1 MLKKIGDFIERR
13 QHWFG
18 YPLIVLMSVF
28 AFAVTIHPPD
38 MFEQIE
44 HKTLDQ
50 RFISRGPLPTDPRIV
65 VLAVDDASLSKV
77 GRWPWSRDKIATLI
91 EKVLGEY
98 GAAVMGF
105 DIVFSEPQTNALH
118 ESLRLLRQSG
128 KTPAQVASW
137 LKSHA
142 DLGDVDARFA
152 RTLHRFRHQIVSGYF
167 FYPLA
172 ENVPPK
178 AAEKIA
184 SEMAYLEPSAVTL
197 QLRGGE
203 IRGVPVMAGIDSNL
217 EQFDKAVDTSG
228 YFNFFPDDDGMIRRV
243 PLLARYG
250 DFVYPNLDLQMLRMA
265 LGWPDLSAVI
275 GETGVEQLILGGHP
289 IATDESGAM
298 LLNHYG
304 PAKTFRH
311 VSAAD
316 VLEGRVDKKVLEN
329 TIVLVGVTAV
339 GVYDYRPSPFD
350 AAFPGAE
357 AHAASIS
364 NILNGVEIRHPDWM
378 SVIELVGVF
387 FLSLVCGI
395 LVYRSGAVMQS
406 VGIFGFPLLIL
417 GIAEWLFVQYGIWM
431 KVTYFIFGV
440 LVTTLPVTLM
450 RYIVEARKRAFI
462 HEAFSHYLA
471 PEIVDDLARNPD
483 RLSLGGEERE
493 MTAMFSDI
501 ENFTSF
507 SEGMDPERLVHF
519 LNLYLTA
526 MSNIILEHGGT
537 IDKYEG
543 DAIISF
549 FGAPVPMQDHALK
562 CVQSA
567 LLQQLELNRLR
578 QEWMAEGYPEIRV
591 RIGINSGPM
600 VVGNM
605 GTSNHMNYT
614 MIGDNVNLASRLEG
628 VCKVYH
634 TPVLISSEVFAL
646 VRDAAPCRFIDRVR
660 VVGRAAAVD
669 IYQPLKTEGRTTD
682 EERALDD
689 AYRRAW
695 EIMQARKFTEAER
708 MFAELAE
715 THHDAPSAVLAERVR
730 QLMQRPP
737 DPDWDGVYELEMK

>member
-1 MLKKIGDFIERR
+1 
-13 QHWFG
+13 
-18 YPLIVLMSVF
+18 
-28 AFAVTIHPPD
+28 
-38 MFEQIE
+38 
-44 HKTLDQ
+44 
-50 RFISRGPLPTDPRIV
+50 
-65 VLAVDDASLSKV
+65 
-77 GRWPWSRDKIATLI
+77 
-91 EKVLGEY
+91 
-98 GAAVMGF
+98 
-105 DIVFSEPQTNALH
+105 
-118 ESLRLLRQSG
+118 
-128 KTPAQVASW
+128 
-137 LKSHA
+137 
-142 DLGDVDARFA
+142 
-152 RTLHRFRHQIVSGYF
+152 
-167 FYPLA
+167 
-172 ENVPPK
+172 
-178 AAEKIA
+178 
-184 SEMAYLEPSAVTL
+184 MAYLEPSAVTL
-197 QLRGGE
+197 QLRSGK
-203 IRGVPVMAGIDSNL
+203 ISGVPVMAGIDSNL
-217 EQFDKAVDTSG
+217 ERFEKAVDTSG
-228 YFNFFPDDDGMIRRV
+228 YFNFFPDADGMIRRV

-289 IATDESGAM
+289 IATDETGAM

-304 PAKTFRH
+304 PAKSFRH

-316 VLEGRVDKKVLEN
+316 VLEGKVDKNAFEN
-329 TIVLVGVTAV
+329 AIVLVGVTAV

-395 LVYRSGAVMQS
+395 LVYRSGAVVQS
-406 VGIFGFPLLIL
+406 SSIFGFPLLIL
-417 GIAEWLFVQYGIWM
+417 VIAEWLFVRYGIWM

-450 RYIVEARKRAFI
+450 RYIIEARKRAFI
-462 HEAFSHYLA
+462 HDAFSHYLA

-507 SEGMDPERLVHF
+507 SEGMNPERLVHF

-526 MSNIILEHGGT
+526 MSNIIMEHGGT

-567 LLQQLELNRLR
+567 LLQQQELNRLR
-578 QEWMAEGYPEIRV
+578 RDWLAEGYPEIRI

-605 GTSNHMNYT
+605 GTANHMNYT

-628 VCKVYH
+628 VCKMYH
-634 TPVLISSEVFAL
+634 LPVLISGEVFARIRHE
-646 VRDAAPCRFIDRVR
+646 VCCRFIDRVR
-660 VVGRAAAVD
+660 VVGRETTVD
-669 IYQPLKTEGRTTD
+669 IYQPLQASARMTN
-682 EERALDD
+682 EEQRLDD

-695 EIMQARKFTEAER
+695 EAMKTRNFAKAEC

-715 THHDAPSAVLAERVR
+715 KHGDAPSAVLLERVR
-730 QLMQRPP
+730 QFMRQPP
-737 DPDWDGVYELEMK
+737 EADWDGVHTLEVK